1 MADFD
6 IDVSEPEATTD
17 ASTSFSHKRLSEVYT
32 RRSDGQTETL
42 ADSSDEV
49 DPRKLVDTPTL
60 NDIRW
65 LYRTSI
71 GGTIVD
77 KPVSDAFK
85 HGFEIKNNNRDV
97 EGLLESVNFID
108 VFIDA
113 YQKARRDGFSLLYYV
128 LEDDSEGVME
138 DPLDPSVTVNDIA
151 KLAIHTID
159 DLARFDSSHG
169 VIPANADADPIKEL
183 DYDQYQIRPTGIVMD
198 TDPNS
203 ETYKE
208 PLGYLIGKPN
218 WIDNTDPT
226 DDVTFFHR
234 NRFIHLSVNTT
245 TDGDLSAPTLGK
257 YEGDSVLLQS
267 YNILKGLKKGNW
279 AIMQTLFRY
288 AAKLYHVE
296 LPEDADQEDYN
307 NAIESMDN
315 LNAKSEI
322 VTPHGYSIE
331 DYQTDGQL
339 QPREYFDVLF
349 DQICANNEMTKSVLF
364 GTQSGTVSGSETDIK
379 NYFNMVERLRNIV
392 LTEIIKEFVER
403 AYQLQDNRTGDTYTA
418 QFEIEWGPLFK
429 LSEIDMAER
438 TARLVQTVSQGIDNF
453 ILTPMEARTI
463 LQQEWVDVELDWEDE
478 FSDEEIEFLESL
490 NVHQQGGETEAE
502 KLEAKQMFEG
512 MPRQGQ
518 NGGGMEQGTTTATE
532 NPATDS
538 LSDSNVDAIA
548 NRVVELLDER

>member
-1 MADFD
+1 MPDFD
-6 IDVSEPEATTD
+6 IDVGDPHVTTD
-17 ASTSFSHKRLSEVYT
+17 TSTSFSHKRLTEVYS
-32 RRSDGQTETL
+32 RRSDGQDKTL
-42 ADSSDEV
+42 ADTSDEV
-49 DPRKLVDTPTL
+49 DPRKLVDTPSL

-85 HGFEIKNNNRDV
+85 HGFDIKNNARDV
-97 EGLLESVNFID
+97 QSLIDDLNFVD

-128 LEDDSEGVME
+128 LEDNSDGVMY
-138 DPLDPSVTVNDIA
+138 DPLADDVTVNSIR

-159 DLARFDSSHG
+159 DLARFDASHG
-169 VIPANADADPIKEL
+169 VIPANADADPIRDLE
-183 DYDQYQIRPTGIVMD
+183 YDEYQIRPTGIVMD
-198 TDPNS
+198 TDPQS

-208 PLGYLIGKPN
+208 PLGYLIGEPD

-226 DDVTFFHR
+226 DDVKFFHR
-234 NRFIHLSVNTT
+234 NRFIHLTVNTT
-245 TDGDLSAPTLGK
+245 ADGDLSDPTLGE

-296 LPEDADQEDYN
+296 LPEDADQEDYD

-322 VTPHGYSIE
+322 VTPNGYSIE

-392 LTEIIKEFVER
+392 FTTIIKEFVER
-403 AYQLQDNRTGDTYTA
+403 SYQLQDNRTGNQYEA
-418 QFEIEWGPLFK
+418 QFQIEWGPLFK

-463 LQQEWVDVELDWEDE
+463 LQQEWVDVDIDWSDE
-478 FSDEEIEFLESL
+478 FTDEEVEFLESL

-502 KLEAKQMFEG
+502 KLEAQEMMGG

-518 NGGGMEQGTTTATE
+518 NGGGMEQGTTTASE
-532 NPATDS
+532 NPTADS
-538 LSDSNVDAIA
+538 LDSADVDAIA
-548 NRVVELLDER
+548 NRVVELLDD